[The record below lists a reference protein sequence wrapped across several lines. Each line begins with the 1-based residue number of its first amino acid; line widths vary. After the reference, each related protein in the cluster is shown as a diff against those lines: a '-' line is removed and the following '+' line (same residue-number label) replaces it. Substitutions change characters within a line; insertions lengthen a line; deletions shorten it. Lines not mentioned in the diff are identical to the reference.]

1 MKYKEGMDNIM
12 RIFTPRYV
20 FRNVT
25 SISVSFLRSRGI
37 KALVL
42 DVDNTLTEHGSQH
55 LRPEIAAWL
64 ETMKAAG
71 IKMMIASNNY
81 KKRVQPF
88 AARLGMDYISFSCK
102 PSPIWLIK
110 ARKRWG
116 LKKSQ
121 IALVGDQI
129 FTDGLAG
136 NLYGATVL
144 LVRPMAKDTKATIR
158 LKRKLEKP
166 FLLRYYKKGGPLY

>member
-1 MKYKEGMDNIM
+1 M

-25 SISVSFLRSRGI
+25 SISIAFLKAHGI
-37 KALVL
+37 EALVL

-55 LRPEIAAWL
+55 LKPEIQAWINK
-64 ETMKAAG
+64 MKKAG
-71 IKMMIASNNY
+71 IKLMIASNNVE
-81 KKRVQPF
+81 KRVAPF
-88 AARLGMDYISFSCK
+88 AGLLGMDYVSFSCK
-102 PSPIWLIK
+102 PSPIWLLK
-110 ARKRWG
+110 AMKKWG
-116 LKKSQ
+116 ISRQK

-136 NLYGATVL
+136 QLYGAKVL
-144 LVRPMAKDTKATIR
+144 LVRPMARDSKPTIR

-166 FLLRYYKKGGPLY
+166 FLLRYYKKGGILH